1 MRIAF
6 SGAACTGKTTTLNT
20 FLQKWT
26 GYKTPEE
33 TYRSLISENNHSKKT
48 DKKLQK
54 AILEFMLN
62 QQKQYTAHDKV
73 AFDRC
78 GLDNIVYTIWAL
90 DKGKKGFTDA
100 FTNECIE
107 LVKESMRHLDI
118 IFWCSRDLM
127 GPAESNNVR
136 ETDPTYISET
146 DNIFRAIYSQLQTSG
161 VSPFFPP
168 NDSPALIELK
178 GDLNERIDLVSM
190 YVNEDGNMY
199 GEEQSLVNMDEIAKM
214 EKLLRE
220 QQGLASKEKGIL

>member
-6 SGAACTGKTTTLNT
+6 SGAACTGKTTTLNA
-20 FLQKWT
+20 FLQKWPS
-26 GYKTPEE
+26 YSTPEK

-73 AFDRC
+73 ALDRC

-107 LVKESMRHLDI
+107 LVKESMRYLDI
-118 IFWCSRDLM
+118 IFWCPRDLM
-127 GPAESNNVR
+127 GPAENNSVR
-136 ETDPTYISET
+136 EVDPTYVSET
-146 DNIFRAIYSQLQTSG
+146 DNIFRAIYDQFQTSG
-161 VSPFFPP
+161 ASPFLPP
-168 NDSPALIELK
+168 NDSPVLIELK
-178 GDLNERIDLVSM
+178 GNLDERLNLVSM

-214 EKLLRE
+214 EALLRE